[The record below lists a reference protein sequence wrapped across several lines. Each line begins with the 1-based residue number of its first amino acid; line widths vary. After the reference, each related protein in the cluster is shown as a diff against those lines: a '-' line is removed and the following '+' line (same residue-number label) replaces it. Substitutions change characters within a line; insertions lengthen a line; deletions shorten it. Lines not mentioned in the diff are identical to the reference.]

1 MRKTFLLLAAALA
14 VSAVV
19 VVTAGATSTATPGV
33 TAKSILL
40 EGTFPLSGPASGYA
54 PIPGGMAAYFSY
66 VNAHGGVNG
75 RKITFKYED
84 DGYNPANTVQITHK
98 YVEQDHAFALVGGL
112 GTEPQTAVRQYLNNN
127 KVPQLFV
134 STGATTF
141 DRDYSQ
147 YPWTIGWQP
156 DYEAEGAIYGK
167 YIVKNLA
174 SAKIGVLYQN
184 DDYGQD
190 YLRGLNA
197 GLTQQHQTQIV
208 DSEPY
213 DLSATTPPAVQ
224 VAKLKASGADTFV
237 IFATPTPTIQA
248 YVIATKLGWTPA
260 HVITNSV
267 SATDPFLTIA
277 TKSGST
283 ITNGTLT
290 VNYLL
295 DPANPIYNKQPGMK
309 LYRQIMAKYDPKG
322 NANDGLNLY
331 GVAKA
336 WNVVQLLQSLGK
348 NPTRA
353 GLMKAARNMSFT
365 AKAAKGKKA
374 NPNPFALPGVDIVTK
389 GSDQFPISQ
398 VTLVQYQNNTFKP
411 LGKLINGR

>member
-1 MRKTFLLLAAALA
+1 MRRAALLLLALVLA
-14 VSAVV
+14 S
-19 VVTAGATSTATPGV
+19 TAGAASHDPGV
-33 TAKSILL
+33 TAKTILL
-40 EGTFPLSGPASGYA
+40 GGTVPLSGEASAFGSVG
-54 PIPGGMAAYFSY
+54 PGAKAYFDY
-66 VNAHGGVNG
+66 VNSKGGVNG
-75 RKITFKYED
+75 RKINFKYDD

-112 GTEPQTAVRQYLNNN
+112 GTEPQTAVRQYLNDN

-141 DRDYSQ
+141 DRDWGV

-156 DYEAEGAIYGK
+156 DYEAEGSIYGK
-167 YIVKNLA
+167 YVAKNFPT
-174 SAKIGVLYQN
+174 AKLGVLYQN
-184 DDYGQD
+184 DDYGND
-190 YLRGLNA
+190 YLRGLKA

-208 DSEPY
+208 LAAPY
-213 DLSATTPPAVQ
+213 DLSSSPPAAQ
-224 VAKLKASGADTFV
+224 VAALKASGADTFV

-267 SATDPFLTIA
+267 SATDAFLTIA

-295 DPANPIYNKQPGMK
+295 DPSNPIYNKQPGMK
-309 LYRQIMAKYDPKG
+309 LYRQIMAKFDPKG

-336 WNVVQLLQSLGK
+336 WTTVRVLQAAGK
-348 NPTRA
+348 NLTRA
-353 GLMKAARNMSFT
+353 GLMKAARNMNFT
-365 AKAAKGKKA
+365 AKAKTA
-374 NPNPFALPGVDIVTK
+374 NPFALPGVDIHTK
-389 GSDQFPISQ
+389 GGYQYPISQ
-398 VTLVQYQNNTFKP
+398 VTLVQYTNNVFQP
-411 LGKLINGR
+411 LGKLINGRGA